1 MYTVAYPSSY
11 SSVTRVTVAGTRVTG
26 RSWPRPLDVKGDW
39 LVSPVGN
46 HESPEDAG
54 QMAMGRKH
62 QVPSRY
68 ALRGRGKISS
78 QERKVERQLS
88 KALMRNPL
96 ALLDQ
101 NCNAWRRRTMMPQGN
116 VADVE
121 EASLLWDCLIS
132 RCWMSAA
139 CSTRDRS

>member
-26 RSWPRPLDVKGDW
+26 RSWPRPLNVKGDW

-62 QVPSRY
+62 KVPSRY
-68 ALRGRGKISS
+68 ALRGHGTISS
-78 QERKVERQLS
+78 QERNVERQLS

-101 NCNAWRRRTMMPQGN
+101 NCNAWRRRMMMPRG
-116 VADVE
+116 
-121 EASLLWDCLIS
+121 
-132 RCWMSAA
+132 RC
-139 CSTRDRS
+139 

>member
-62 QVPSRY
+62 QVPKPLSATRPWEDLVSR
-68 ALRGRGKISS
+68 AQSGETIEQGIDAKSTCPLGPELQRLAKEDDDATWPMLRK
-78 QERKVERQLS
+78 
-88 KALMRNPL
+88 P
-96 ALLDQ
+96 
-101 NCNAWRRRTMMPQGN
+101 
-116 VADVE
+116 
-121 EASLLWDCLIS
+121 ASFGI
-132 RCWMSAA
+132 A
-139 CSTRDRS
+139 